1 MVSQLGRS
9 FSWSSSR
16 GHSSRG
22 DVEVAVSVRGGRTRI
37 AVQESLGPLAGA
49 VFGGIGGGMGGGG
62 LRPIIGRIPRRLH
75 RHRAQIFPGVPPLAS
90 ASLLTPRPVLN
101 PLSPRPEAG
110 AAGPPRPPA

>member
-37 AVQESLGPLAGA
+37 AGQESLGPLAGA
-49 VFGGIGGGMGGGG
+49 VFGGIGGGGGGG
-62 LRPIIGRIPRRLH
+62 GKGAVVGELAAAAAVHPAPHALGITPCVCHATLVGRRC
-75 RHRAQIFPGVPPLAS
+75 RHTVS
-90 ASLLTPRPVLN
+90 
-101 PLSPRPEAG
+101 
-110 AAGPPRPPA
+110 